1 MFAFVFMC
9 AIKRETNQ
17 SIVFSYRIFIFTLFH
32 LKKFGCS
39 WLTRNGLLVSLTSNK
54 IRILSDPQLSFM
66 SSYGIIGGGGG
77 GGDDDEDEDATA
89 TAAADYRWSMC
100 MLVFDTNGDT
110 VQFERDV
117 DPSHCTELI
126 TKTIREVKC

>member
-1 MFAFVFMC
+1 MC

-17 SIVFSYRIFIFTLFH
+17 SIVFSYRTFIFTLFH
-32 LKKFGCS
+32 FKTFGCS

-66 SSYGIIGGGGG
+66 SSYGIIGGGG
-77 GGDDDEDEDATA
+77 DEDEDATA
-89 TAAADYRWSMC
+89 TAAADYRWSMS

-117 DPSHCTELI
+117 DPSHCNELV

>member
-1 MFAFVFMC
+1 MYAFLC
-9 AIKRETNQ
+9 AIKREIK
-17 SIVFSYRIFIFTLFH
+17 SIVLSYREFIFTVFH
-32 LKKFGCS
+32 LKKIGCS
-39 WLTRNGLLVSLTSNK
+39 WLTRNGLLAPLTSNK

-66 SSYGIIGGGGG
+66 SSYGIIGGG
-77 GGDDDEDEDATA
+77 DDEDEDATA
-89 TAAADYRWSMC
+89 TAAADYRWSMS